1 MLNSSLM
8 SIENLRNNFANI
20 KEEFIGLAKKWGNT
34 PEFEKRYIEKL
45 LVEQVFNTCL
55 VPYERPMKER
65 MKIFYE
71 LFLSVNDCAI
81 SLRDNVKKIIEIIQ
95 LVPDPSK
102 KSVKI
107 KALSRELLYRE
118 KAVEHIEKFCVKMEQ
133 DNKLRN
139 MMITLLGGSLTS
151 SECKARIGDI
161 LQTLGEPVY
170 TNLYY
175 VIIKQLLEKIVPV
188 WIDKEGVEYV
198 VSLVKDSMSGDPA
211 KEPKIIC
218 RGMELILVLSFGFP
232 HFFAAEQ
239 LCKDMLGI
247 LCKSNSD
254 EIVPVLQA
262 LSNVITDVKKYF
274 PHVCGKII
282 PLLKQLVKLGSK
294 KQAKYAIKLIFHI
307 VDDKQEVFGELI
319 QHLKEHFTYDS
330 QYFKTALAS
339 VGYIAF
345 LCHDMFATEFKNV
358 VAKVVVK
365 DLLMLDKVRHYS
377 Y

>member
-1 MLNSSLM
+1 
-8 SIENLRNNFANI
+8 
-20 KEEFIGLAKKWGNT
+20 
-34 PEFEKRYIEKL
+34 
-45 LVEQVFNTCL
+45 
-55 VPYERPMKER
+55 MKER

-81 SLRDNVKKIIEIIQ
+81 RCMRDMFQSQKNLRDNVKKIIEIIQ

-118 KAVEHIEKFCVKMEQ
+118 KAVEHIEKFCLKMEQ

-274 PHVCGKII
+274 PHVCGVNAVDEFHYIFNLSSVIHNFFNVSRKII